1 MNDTNFEN
9 NTEINSVHSEAKT
22 QGHGG
27 VKAMAIF
34 FAITTLALGCGLAY
48 VYTSKNKDTKKL
60 NEELVESKE
69 KIKSANE
76 SIAKY
81 EEATQTKI
89 TDVKQDNVTVKEI
102 VKPMAINAGM
112 NILKDELKKHS
123 YKVLNSKDESGHTII
138 DMWAEPVIEDL
149 FTTSDG
155 KYMVA
160 QIHPL
165 HVDRYKDDYGNDTYN
180 HHFGGY
186 GAYWYRDLASGAWK
200 LGEEGQ
206 MVGFCDNLLEEYR
219 SVMRSA
225 NADFRKNGYG
235 TEMKCLD
242 RSKNN
247 ELVAL

>member
-1 MNDTNFEN
+1 MNDTNFDN
-9 NTEINSVHSEAKT
+9 NTGINSVHGEAKT

-27 VKAMAIF
+27 LKAMAIF

-69 KIKSANE
+69 KVKSANE

-102 VKPMAINAGM
+102 VKPMAVNAGM

-165 HVDRYKDDYGNDTYN
+165 HVDRYKDDYGNDAYN

-206 MVGFCDNLLEEYR
+206 MVGFCDNLSEEYR

>member
-9 NTEINSVHSEAKT
+9 NTEINSVHSEAKA

-27 VKAMAIF
+27 LKAMTIF

-60 NEELVESKE
+60 NEELIESKE
-69 KIKSANE
+69 KVKSANE

-112 NILKDELKKHS
+112 NVLKDALKKHS
-123 YKVLNSKDESGHTII
+123 YKALNSKDEAGHTII
-138 DMWAEPVIEDL
+138 DTWTEPVIEEL

-155 KYMVA
+155 KYMIA
-160 QIHPL
+160 QISPL
-165 HVDRYKDDYGNDTYN
+165 YVNRYKDNYGNDAYD
-180 HHFGGY
+180 HGY
-186 GAYWYRDLASGAWK
+186 AGYRAYWYRDLASGAWK

-206 MVGFCDNLLEEYR
+206 MARFCDELPEEYKT
-219 SVMRSA
+219 VMRSA

-235 TEMKCLD
+235 SEMKCID

-247 ELVAL
+247 DLVAL